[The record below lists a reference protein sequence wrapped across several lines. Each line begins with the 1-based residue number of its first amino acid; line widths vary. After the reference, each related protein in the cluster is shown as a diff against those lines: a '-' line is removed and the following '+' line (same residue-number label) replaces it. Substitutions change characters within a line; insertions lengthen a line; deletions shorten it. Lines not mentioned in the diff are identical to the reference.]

1 MTTPDLRPHVHNC
14 LLLEDRDDESVV
26 DSPSC
31 DGCECMDA
39 ASCVVTH
46 GKGSQQPLQTAAT
59 STAAA
64 AAAATTTT
72 AASVKNDG
80 QQPPSN
86 LVPTADLG
94 SPSTSAFSMGEL
106 GEPNP
111 TSREHSYD
119 LRSRIPRPP
128 NAFMLFAQ
136 EKRRLVAAQNP
147 NENNQIVSTRLGK
160 MWLALSVA
168 DKDLYRRK
176 AALEATK
183 HRKKY
188 PDYVY
193 NPLDARHRKEQ
204 ERRAKQIAA
213 KLMKGI
219 EEPPAVTAK
228 ESGGASSHEQDKDSK
243 EAGSATRR
251 LTMQRRRR
259 RAAAG
264 GITRTRC
271 ATHTAPQQTRKTP
284 KQTTTAA
291 RRRTAFVQ
299 AMATTSRPSAA
310 FDEQRRLAAQS
321 AQRRDATNGSAAPH
335 ASQFPAPATHQF
347 DARMSL
353 VSCGRD
359 CAAVPCAQTHCPS
372 TSCVAGDGTQP
383 QGWLDFSTQAS
394 AASQM
399 ASGLATSPVLW
410 LPLLTA
416 AAAPAVA
423 PSLSLL
429 LPAEVAVH
437 QTPAAVARPPLHID
451 AQPQH
456 HAPARHDAVAG
467 QMHLVVPLAQG
478 HQAPTEA
485 FHPTQHDPL
494 STGAATNPANGGAF
508 APMPGMA
515 GHPHLAA
522 MAQTAA
528 TAGGTSNAMMWST
541 SAGQPAQRQDARLQ
555 QEAYRRLNAAD
566 PTYPHD
572 AASTAAAAASTHA
585 YYGANATQPTV
596 YQRPHTALTGFDA
609 HPFGPLLSAAT
620 GGHAGGAVFLS
631 PTALFSPVLAANQ
644 PRSMTAA
651 NQCSAGFLRQQP
663 GLSMAGEQQLHSPL
677 GADWP
682 YQPGAWGGP
691 FTSDDDFGMHPFLGR
706 SNGQRN
712 LF

>member
-399 ASGLATSPVLW
+399 ASGLATSRSPGPNRSVPPDTARSAQHRRSHKPSERRCIRPNARHGRSSALGSDGTDSGNSRWDVQRDDVVHFGRPAGPETGRSTPAGGVPEAQRSRPDVPSRCCQHRRRRCFYTRLLWSQCDTADSLPAPPHGFDRLRRSPVRPAAQCCYRW
-410 LPLLTA
+410 PRWWRRLPEPNCALLTC
-416 AAAPAVA
+416 PGC
-423 PSLSLL
+423 
-429 LPAEVAVH
+429 E
-437 QTPAAVARPPLHID
+437 
-451 AQPQH
+451 
-456 HAPARHDAVAG
+456 
-467 QMHLVVPLAQG
+467 
-478 HQAPTEA
+478 PTT
-485 FHPTQHDPL
+485 FYD
-494 STGAATNPANGGAF
+494 
-508 APMPGMA
+508 
-515 GHPHLAA
+515 
-522 MAQTAA
+522 
-528 TAGGTSNAMMWST
+528 
-541 SAGQPAQRQDARLQ
+541 R
-555 QEAYRRLNAAD
+555 
-566 PTYPHD
+566 
-572 AASTAAAAASTHA
+572 
-585 YYGANATQPTV
+585 
-596 YQRPHTALTGFDA
+596 
-609 HPFGPLLSAAT
+609 
-620 GGHAGGAVFLS
+620 
-631 PTALFSPVLAANQ
+631 
-644 PRSMTAA
+644 
-651 NQCSAGFLRQQP
+651 C
-663 GLSMAGEQQLHSPL
+663 
-677 GADWP
+677 
-682 YQPGAWGGP
+682 
-691 FTSDDDFGMHPFLGR
+691 
-706 SNGQRN
+706 
-712 LF
+712 

>member
-14 LLLEDRDDESVV
+14 LLLEDHDDESVV

-39 ASCVVTH
+39 ASCVVPH
-46 GKGSQQPLQTAAT
+46 GVGSQQPLQTAAT

-64 AAAATTTT
+64 AAATTTTT
-72 AASVKNDG
+72 AAPVKNDG

-94 SPSTSAFSMGEL
+94 SPSTSASSMGEL

-160 MWLALSVA
+160 MWLALSAA

-176 AALEATK
+176 AALEAAK

-243 EAGSATRR
+243 EAGSAKRR

-264 GITRTRC
+264 GITRTRS
-271 ATHTAPQQTRKTP
+271 ATHIAPRQTRKTP

-291 RRRTAFVQ
+291 PRRTAFVQ

-310 FDEQRRLAAQS
+310 FDEQRRLAAQP
-321 AQRRDATNGSAAPH
+321 AQQRDATNGSAAPH

-383 QGWLDFSTQAS
+383 QGWFPDSSTQAS
-394 AASQM
+394 AAPQT
-399 ASGLATSPVLW
+399 ASGLATTPVLW
-410 LPLLTA
+410 LPLLSA

-437 QTPAAVARPPLHID
+437 QTSPAVASPAQPFD

-467 QMHLVVPLAQG
+467 QMHLVAPL
-478 HQAPTEA
+478 P
-485 FHPTQHDPL
+485 
-494 STGAATNPANGGAF
+494 
-508 APMPGMA
+508 
-515 GHPHLAA
+515 
-522 MAQTAA
+522 
-528 TAGGTSNAMMWST
+528 
-541 SAGQPAQRQDARLQ
+541 
-555 QEAYRRLNAAD
+555 
-566 PTYPHD
+566 
-572 AASTAAAAASTHA
+572 
-585 YYGANATQPTV
+585 
-596 YQRPHTALTGFDA
+596 
-609 HPFGPLLSAAT
+609 
-620 GGHAGGAVFLS
+620 
-631 PTALFSPVLAANQ
+631 
-644 PRSMTAA
+644 
-651 NQCSAGFLRQQP
+651 QP
-663 GLSMAGEQQLHSPL
+663 GLSMAGEQQLHSPQ

-706 SNGQRN
+706 SNGQQY